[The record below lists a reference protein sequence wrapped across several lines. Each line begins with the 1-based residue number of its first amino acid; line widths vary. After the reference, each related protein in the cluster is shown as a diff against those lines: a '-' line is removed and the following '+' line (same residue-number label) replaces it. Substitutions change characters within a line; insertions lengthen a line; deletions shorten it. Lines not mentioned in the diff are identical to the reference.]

1 LSHFSLHF
9 TDIHWNCQR
18 FGSGPKLLIAFHG
31 FNRSSDDFHSFEKHL
46 GDCYTIVAVD
56 LIFHGKTQLADSFAF
71 KGNLITQDNLEEL
84 INAILLK
91 ENKERFSVAG
101 YSFGG
106 RLAMNCIQLFP
117 EKADGIVLIAS
128 DALRWNPGYYFATK
142 NIVGKSIFR
151 FMTNK
156 PEFVVSILGLLSVI
170 RLIHPKAF
178 EFYKNQLSFHAVRHK
193 IYDVW
198 MAHKNMVPDLA
209 LLKKNINKFHIPALF
224 IFGAY
229 DRIIPSK
236 TGRKLI
242 RGLKEN
248 AHEVILDAGH
258 RVLEKSQEISEEVR
272 KCLK

>member
-1 LSHFSLHF
+1 MSHFSIHL

-18 FGSGPKLLIAFHG
+18 FGTGPELLIAFHG
-31 FNRSSDDFHSFEKHL
+31 FNRTSDDFHAFEKHL
-46 GDCYTIVAVD
+46 GNFYTLIAVD
-56 LIFHGKTQLADSFAF
+56 LIFLGKTHLANSFSE
-71 KGNLITQDNLEEL
+71 KGNLFTKENLTEL

-91 ENKERFSVAG
+91 ENKQRFSVMG

-117 EKADGIVLIAS
+117 EKADSIILIAS

-142 NIVGKSIFR
+142 TLLGKSIFSL
-151 FMTNK
+151 MTNN
-156 PEFVVSILGLLSVI
+156 PEFVVSILGVLSAM
-170 RLIHPKAF
+170 RLIHPKAY
-178 EFYKNQLSFHAVRHK
+178 EFYKSQLSFQPVRHK
-193 IYDVW
+193 IYEVW
-198 MAHKNMVPDLA
+198 MAHRNMVPDISILE
-209 LLKKNINKFHIPALF
+209 KNINKFQIPALF

-242 RGLKEN
+242 RGLNKN
-248 AHEVILDAGH
+248 ARLVILDAGH
-258 RVLEKSQEISEEVR
+258 RVLEKSQEISDEIR